1 MNYQN
6 YYKLLKTR
14 CYFKQRT
21 GKDNVENVEKQYKKR
36 DSLVADVTDNTII
49 HLNPNSDSDDDGQH
63 NSSDTEDLKL
73 AQSL

>member
-1 MNYQN
+1 VHENTTADVNYQN

-36 DSLVADVTDNTII
+36 DSLVAD
-49 HLNPNSDSDDDGQH
+49 SDDDGQH